1 MSDDSPQCTCSF
13 GRYSFQQ
20 WPLTVENYGC
30 VGGCGGGE
38 FEINNY
44 DGVVKSILLW
54 FRGGNSGNH
63 IRAIRV
69 VYEDGTVMERGGHD
83 GSPASFT
90 FQPGEWIVGDLR
102 LSPSGYGSG
111 RWGSIGFTTNTGRTW
126 NVGSRGTEYYFP
138 TGGTTSRAAYITG
151 FSGASGSDIDRMGV
165 IFWKPIIDTSYTSIT
180 YPTLSSAPKL
190 TAPTEVRSRVF
201 CNDGPFE
208 LPATERVLTS
218 VVTVGS
224 ERCYTASFETTFA
237 FSLKVSGGIPFIK
250 EAEATAEWSTTFS
263 AGLENCRSQTDTRT
277 ETLTFPSFQIPPQP
291 ASGKLSL
298 SGPAPWHLFRTLQ
311 ICESACWMGRH
322 LIGALRASTEV
333 FHTTMSIWRTKQ
345 TPMSPSADIGVAWRQ
360 SDPIEPDRNSLCAGI
375 VIAVHMV
382 ATCMTAAKGV
392 TRCEGMVVVN
402 SRHLSYS

>member
-1 MSDDSPQCTCSF
+1 MALIATMAALTESLRKRLHRNYTLQHVEAPHTEVLPALGAEVSMSDDSPQCTCSF

-224 ERCYTASFETTFA
+224 ERCFTASFSTTFA
-237 FSLKVSGGIPFIK
+237 FSLTVSGGIPFIK
-250 EAEATAEWSTTFS
+250 EGEATAEWSTTFS
-263 AGLENCRSQTDTRT
+263 AGTENCRSQTDTRT
-277 ETLTFPSFQIPPQP
+277 ETLTFPSFQIPPYSRIRQTFSQWAGTL
-291 ASGKLSL
+291 ASL
-298 SGPAPWHLFRTLQ
+298 PY
-311 ICESACWMGRH
+311 SATMRITMLDG
-322 LIGALRASTEV
+322 
-333 FHTTMSIWRTKQ
+333 TTFDRWVEGYYR
-345 TPMSPSADIGVAWRQ
+345 GVAYN
-360 SDPIEPDRNSLCAGI
+360 D
-375 VIAVHMV
+375 VHL
-382 ATCMTAAKGV
+382 AYQTDTDV
-392 TRCEGMVVVN
+392 TQC
-402 SRHLSYS
+402 